1 MPLLLCIELAE
12 RQAMLALARQA
23 IQAHWSQGNTQVT
36 HNLAHGDQKPGC
48 FVTLRKHGEL
58 RGCIGTLEQD
68 MPLQQSIAYFARA
81 AAFQDPRFPPLTK
94 DELTDCVISI
104 SLLSERDPIPAGN
117 KEELLAAITPF
128 TDGLWLSDG
137 YHRATFLPAVWRE
150 LPDKHDFIQH
160 LLRKGGWP
168 AQGWPAQMKAWR
180 YQSLEFS
187 EPDGELVRE
196 WMQR

>member
-1 MPLLLCIELAE
+1 MPLLLCIELTE

-23 IQAHWSQGNTQVT
+23 IQARWSQDNAQVASKLT
-36 HNLAHGDQKPGC
+36 HGDKKPGC

-160 LLRKGGWP
+160 LLRKGGWSP
-168 AQGWPAQMKAWR
+168 LGWPAQMKAWR
-180 YQSLEFS
+180 YHSIEFS

-196 WMQR
+196 

>member
-1 MPLLLCIELAE
+1 MLE
-12 RQAMLALARQA
+12 RNVIFIQTQDNARNA
-23 IQAHWSQGNTQVT
+23 QVAS
-36 HNLAHGDQKPGC
+36 NLAHGDQKTGC

-68 MPLQQSIAYFARA
+68 MPLQQSIPYFARA

-94 DELTDCVISI
+94 DELADCVISI
-104 SLLSERDPIPAGN
+104 SLLSEREPIPAGS
-117 KEELLAAITPF
+117 KEELLAALTPF

-160 LLRKGGWP
+160 LLRKGGWSP
-168 AQGWPAQMKAWR
+168 LGWPAQMKAWR
-180 YQSLEFS
+180 YKSIEFS

-196 WMQR
+196 

>member
-1 MPLLLCIELAE
+1 MPLLQCIELTE

-23 IQAHWSQGNTQVT
+23 IQVHWSQSNAQVASKLT
-36 HNLAHGDQKPGC
+36 HGDQKPGC

-68 MPLQQSIAYFARA
+68 MPLQQSIPYFARA

-104 SLLSERDPIPAGN
+104 SLLSERDPIPASS
-117 KEELLAAITPF
+117 KEELLAALTPF

-150 LPDKHDFIQH
+150 LPDKNDFIQH
-160 LLRKGGWP
+160 LLRKGGWSSL
-168 AQGWPAQMKAWR
+168 GWPAQMKAWH
-180 YQSLEFS
+180 YHSIEFS

-196 WMQR
+196 

>member
-23 IQAHWSQGNTQVT
+23 IQAHWSQGNAQVAS
-36 HNLAHGDQKPGC
+36 NLAHGDQKPGC

-104 SLLSERDPIPAGN
+104 SLLSERDPIPASN
-117 KEELLAAITPF
+117 KEKLLAAITPF

-180 YQSLEFS
+180 YQSIEFS
-187 EPDGELVRE
+187 EPDGEIE
-196 WMQR
+196 EKST

>member
-1 MPLLLCIELAE
+1 MPLLLCIELTE

-23 IQAHWSQGNTQVT
+23 IQARWSQDNAQVASKLT
-36 HNLAHGDQKPGC
+36 HGDKKPGC

-68 MPLQQSIAYFARA
+68 MPLRQSIPYFARA
-81 AAFQDPRFPPLTK
+81 AAFQDPRFPPLVK
-94 DELTDCVISI
+94 DELADCVISI
-104 SLLSERDPIPAGN
+104 SLLSEREPIPAGS
-117 KEELLAAITPF
+117 KEELLAALTPF

-160 LLRKGGWP
+160 LLRKGGWS

>member
-1 MPLLLCIELAE
+1 MPLLLCIELTE
-12 RQAMLALARQA
+12 RLAMLTLARQA
-23 IQAHWSQGNTQVT
+23 IRAYWSQGNNHVVCS
-36 HNLAHGDQKPGC
+36 LMHGDQKPGC

-68 MPLQQSIAYFARA
+68 MPLQQSIPYFARA

-104 SLLSERDPIPAGN
+104 SLLSEREPIPAGS
-117 KEELLAAITPF
+117 KEELLAALTPF

-150 LPDKHDFIQH
+150 LPDKNEFIQH
-160 LLRKGGWP
+160 LLRKGGWSP
-168 AQGWPAQMKAWR
+168 QGWPVQMKAWR
-180 YQSLEFS
+180 YQSIEFS
-187 EPDGELVRE
+187 EPNGELVRE
-196 WMQR
+196 

>member
-1 MPLLLCIELAE
+1 MPLLLCIELTE

-23 IQAHWSQGNTQVT
+23 IQARWSQSNAQVAS
-36 HNLAHGDQKPGC
+36 NLAHGDQKTGC

-68 MPLQQSIAYFARA
+68 MSLQQSIPYFACA
-81 AAFQDPRFPPLTK
+81 AAFQDPRFPPLTN
-94 DELTDCVISI
+94 DELADCIISI
-104 SLLSERDPIPAGN
+104 SLLSEREPIHAGS
-117 KEELLAAITPF
+117 KEELLAALTPF

-160 LLRKGGWP
+160 LLRKGGWSP
-168 AQGWPAQMKAWR
+168 LGWPAQMKAWR
-180 YQSLEFS
+180 YHSIEFS

-196 WMQR
+196 

>member
-1 MPLLLCIELAE
+1 MPLLRCIELAE

-23 IQAHWSQGNTQVT
+23 IQARWSQSNAQVAS
-36 HNLAHGDQKPGC
+36 NLAHGDQKTGC

-68 MPLQQSIAYFARA
+68 MPLLQSIPYFARA
-81 AAFQDPRFPPLTK
+81 AAFQDPRFPPLVK
-94 DELTDCVISI
+94 DELADCVISI
-104 SLLSERDPIPAGN
+104 SLLSEREPIPAGS
-117 KEELLAAITPF
+117 KEELLAALTPF

-150 LPDKHDFIQH
+150 LPDKLDFIQH
-160 LLRKGGWP
+160 LLRKGGWSP
-168 AQGWPAQMKAWR
+168 LGWPAQMKAWR
-180 YQSLEFS
+180 YHSIEFS

-196 WMQR
+196 

>member
-12 RQAMLALARQA
+12 RQAMLALARHA
-23 IQAHWSQGNTQVT
+23 IQAHWSQGNAQVT

-81 AAFQDPRFPPLTK
+81 AAFQDPRFPPLIK
-94 DELTDCVISI
+94 DELTSCVISI
-104 SLLSERDPIPAGN
+104 SLLSEREPIPAGN

-150 LPDKHDFIQH
+150 LPDKNDFIQH
-160 LLRKGGWP
+160 LLRKGGWSP
-168 AQGWPAQMKAWR
+168 LGWPAQMKAWR
-180 YQSLEFS
+180 YQSIEFS

-196 WMQR
+196 

>member
-1 MPLLLCIELAE
+1 MPLLLCIELTE

-23 IQAHWSQGNTQVT
+23 IQARWSQDNAQVASKLT
-36 HNLAHGDQKPGC
+36 HGDKKPGC
-48 FVTLRKHGEL
+48 FVTLREHGEL

-160 LLRKGGWP
+160 LLRKGGWSP
-168 AQGWPAQMKAWR
+168 LGWPAQMKAWR
-180 YQSLEFS
+180 YKSIEFS

-196 WMQR
+196 

>member
-1 MPLLLCIELAE
+1 MPLLLCIELTE
-12 RQAMLALARQA
+12 RLAMLALARQA
-23 IQAHWSQGNTQVT
+23 IQTHWSPGNAQVAN
-36 HNLAHGDQKPGC
+36 NLVHGDQKPGC

-137 YHRATFLPAVWRE
+137 YHRATFLPADWRE
-150 LPDKHDFIQH
+150 LPDKNDFIQH
-160 LLRKGGWP
+160 LLRKGGWS

>member
-1 MPLLLCIELAE
+1 MPLLRCIELAE

-23 IQAHWSQGNTQVT
+23 IQARWSQSNAQVAS
-36 HNLAHGDQKPGC
+36 NLAHGDQKTGC

-68 MPLQQSIAYFARA
+68 IPLLQSIPYFARA

-94 DELTDCVISI
+94 DELADCVISI
-104 SLLSERDPIPAGN
+104 SLLSEREPIPAGS
-117 KEELLAAITPF
+117 KEELLAALTPF

-137 YHRATFLPAVWRE
+137 YHRATFLPSVWRE
-150 LPDKHDFIQH
+150 LPDKNDFIQH
-160 LLRKGGWP
+160 LLRKGGWSS
-168 AQGWPAQMKAWR
+168 QGWPAQMTAWR
-180 YQSLEFS
+180 YHSIEFS

-196 WMQR
+196 